1 MSDKFDPRRE
11 LNNLRETVEKAL
23 QQGSTVAG
31 KAIQQGTN
39 VAGKVINQGI
49 QTVQNA
55 TGGTSPMRM
64 DVYELDDEM
73 VIRVSPIDGIIA
85 DSIEVSMEG
94 TTLTLALQSAADEV
108 SPKATYLMHE
118 RKFGIFSRS
127 IELEIPVKANQA
139 KAKLNRDGT
148 LTITLP
154 VDVARIQQMRIDQD
168 KE

>member
-23 QQGSTVAG
+23 QQGT
-31 KAIQQGTN
+31 T

-49 QTVQNA
+49 QTVNAA
-55 TGGTSPMRM
+55 TGGTPMKM
-64 DVYELDDEM
+64 DVYELNDEV
-73 VIRVSPIDGIIA
+73 VIRVAPIDGILA

-94 TTLTLALQSAADEV
+94 TTLTLSLQAQADEV
-108 SPKATYLMHE
+108 SPKANYVMRE
-118 RKFGIFSRS
+118 RKFGIFTRS
-127 IELEIPVKANQA
+127 IQLEIPVKANLA

-154 VDVARIQQMRIDQD
+154 VDVTRAKNIHITP
-168 KE
+168 EE

>member
-1 MSDKFDPRRE
+1 MSDKFDPLRE

-23 QQGSTVAG
+23 QTG
-31 KAIQQGTN
+31 GT

-55 TGGTSPMRM
+55 TNGLSPMRF
-64 DVYELDDEM
+64 DVYELNDEV
-73 VIRVSPIDGIIA
+73 VIRVAPIDGLMA

-94 TTLTLALQSAADEV
+94 TTLTLVVQTQADEV
-108 SPKATYLMHE
+108 SPKANYVMRE

-127 IELEIPVKANQA
+127 IQLEIPVKANQA

-154 VDVARIQQMRIDQD
+154 VDTVRAAQNIHVTPD
-168 KE
+168 E

>member
-23 QQGSTVAG
+23 QT
-31 KAIQQGTN
+31 GTT

-55 TGGTSPMRM
+55 TAGTSPMRM
-64 DVYELDDEM
+64 DVYEIDDEV
-73 VIRVSPIDGIIA
+73 VIRVAPIDGIIA

-94 TTLTLALQSAADEV
+94 TTLTLAFQTQADEV
-108 SPKATYLMHE
+108 SPKANYVMRE
-118 RKFGIFSRS
+118 RKFGIFTRS
-127 IELEIPVKANQA
+127 IELVIPVKANQA

-154 VDVARIQQMRIDQD
+154 VDTARAKNIHITP
-168 KE
+168 EE

>member
-23 QQGSTVAG
+23 QTGST
-31 KAIQQGTN
+31 

-55 TGGTSPMRM
+55 TGGTAPMRF
-64 DVYELDDEM
+64 DVYELNDEV
-73 VIRVSPIDGIIA
+73 VIRVAPIDGLMA

-94 TTLTLALQSAADEV
+94 TTLTLVVQTQADEV
-108 SPKATYLMHE
+108 SPKANYAMRE

-127 IELEIPVKANQA
+127 IATFSCRRACLF
-139 KAKLNRDGT
+139 
-148 LTITLP
+148 LP
-154 VDVARIQQMRIDQD
+154 LLFF
-168 KE
+168 

>member
-23 QQGSTVAG
+23 QTGSV
-31 KAIQQGTN
+31 

-55 TGGTSPMRM
+55 TGSTSPMRF
-64 DVYELDDEM
+64 DVYELNDEV
-73 VIRVSPIDGIIA
+73 VIRVAPLDGLMA

-94 TTLTLALQSAADEV
+94 TTLTLSVQTQGDEV
-108 SPKATYLMHE
+108 SPKANYLLRD

-127 IELEIPVKANQA
+127 IELVIPVKANQA

-154 VDVARIQQMRIDQD
+154 VDTARVAQNIRVTPN
-168 KE
+168 E

>member
-23 QQGSTVAG
+23 QTGG
-31 KAIQQGTN
+31 N
-39 VAGKVINQGI
+39 VAGKVINEGI
-49 QTVQNA
+49 KTVQNA
-55 TGGTSPMRM
+55 TGGGSPMRF
-64 DVYELDDEM
+64 DVYELNDEV
-73 VIRVSPIDGIIA
+73 VIRVAPLDGLIA

-94 TTLTLALQSAADEV
+94 TTLTLAVQTQGDEI
-108 SPKATYLMHE
+108 SPKANYVMRE

-127 IELEIPVKANQA
+127 IQLEIPVKANQA

-154 VDVARIQQMRIDQD
+154 VDTVRAAQNIHISSD
-168 KE
+168 E

>member
-23 QQGSTVAG
+23 QTGSTVAG
-31 KAIQQGTN
+31 K
-39 VAGKVINQGI
+39 VINEGI
-49 QTVQNA
+49 KTVQNA
-55 TGGTSPMRM
+55 TGGGSPMRF
-64 DVYELDDEM
+64 DVYELNDEV
-73 VIRVSPIDGIIA
+73 VIRVAPLDGLIA

-94 TTLTLALQSAADEV
+94 TTLTLVVQTQGDDL
-108 SPKATYLMHE
+108 SPKAQYLMRE

-127 IELEIPVKANQA
+127 IQLEIPVKANQA

-154 VDVARIQQMRIDQD
+154 VDTARMAQNIRIDPN
-168 KE
+168 E

>member
-23 QQGSTVAG
+23 QTGST
-31 KAIQQGTN
+31 

-55 TGGTSPMRM
+55 TAGTAPMRF
-64 DVYELDDEM
+64 DVYELNDEV
-73 VIRVSPIDGIIA
+73 VIRVAPLDGLIA

-94 TTLTLALQSAADEV
+94 TTLTLVVQTQADEV
-108 SPKATYLMHE
+108 SPKANYLMRE

-127 IELEIPVKANQA
+127 IQLEIPVKANQA

-154 VDVARIQQMRIDQD
+154 VDTVRAAQNIRVTPN
-168 KE
+168 E

>member
-23 QQGSTVAG
+23 QTG
-31 KAIQQGTN
+31 GT
-39 VAGKVINQGI
+39 VAGKVINEGI
-49 QTVQNA
+49 KTVQNA
-55 TGGTSPMRM
+55 TGGGSPMRF
-64 DVYELDDEM
+64 DVYELNDEV
-73 VIRVSPIDGIIA
+73 VIRVAPLDGLIA

-94 TTLTLALQSAADEV
+94 TTLTLVVQTQGDEV
-108 SPKATYLMHE
+108 SPKAQYLMRE

-127 IELEIPVKANQA
+127 IQLEIPVKANQA

-154 VDVARIQQMRIDQD
+154 VDTVRAAQNIRITPD
-168 KE
+168 E